1 MLFERRSENF
11 HVSQQPPGWV
21 VRGYGAESYAGE
33 QVTVEN
39 ALTVPAVL
47 SALTILS
54 QDIASLPLILYRRL
68 PRGKER
74 ATDHPLYTLLHDAPN
89 PEMTSVTF
97 RELQIAHILAWGD
110 FFAQKIWDRRGV
122 LQEVWALRPDL
133 MEVKREN
140 GERKYLYR
148 RQSGTPILF
157 SQEQIWH
164 IPGWGFDG
172 MRGKSLISLGRNAIG
187 LAMGTEKYGSK
198 VFANDARP
206 SVVVTRPVG
215 KDWSDKARLNFI
227 ESWGQAYGGSNNA
240 AKTAVLEDGM
250 DIKTLGFPSKDAQF
264 IETQI
269 WSVDQIARL
278 FRIPNFMLGNM
289 EKSTSWGTGIEQ
301 QQLGYLMYTLRPHM
315 VRVEQ
320 SIGKDLLLDSE
331 RKEYFAEH
339 LVDAMLRTDLQAR
352 MTAYAQAITNG
363 IYTRNEVRE
372 KENLLPYEGGDE
384 PLTPLNMQSGNR
396 QNNQE
401 DDIDPNDPQDDTN
414 SDTTHD
420 APKRD
425 ITPLLMDALRRIS
438 KRDSNELQ
446 GALKRYAQNNERFM
460 AWAEQFYKRDYPEFI
475 QQTFQPL
482 LDVGFIDPQQF
493 RNFTT
498 TLISQRGMSIEV
510 NDYETLQPENLLTL
524 YQEAHHA

>member
-1 MLFERRSENF
+1 MLFEKRS
-11 HVSQQPPGWV
+11 VSLTNPPEWLLN
-21 VRGYGAESYAGE
+21 AFGE
-33 QVTVEN
+33 ATYSNEPVTVERS
-39 ALTVPAVL
+39 LTVPAVL

-97 RELQIAHILAWGD
+97 REIQIGHILAWGD
-110 FFAQKIWDRRGV
+110 FFGQKIWDRRGV
-122 LQEVWALRPDL
+122 LREVWTLRPDR
-133 MEVKREN
+133 MEVSRVD
-140 GERKYLYR
+140 GELRYLYR
-148 RQSGTPILF
+148 TAEGKTIPFR
-157 SQEQIWH
+157 QEQIWH

-172 MRGKSLISLGRNAIG
+172 VRGKSLISLGRNAIA
-187 LAMGTEKYGSK
+187 LAMATEKYGSK

-215 KDWSDKARLNFI
+215 PPMSDKARENFVS
-227 ESWGQAYGGSNNA
+227 SWNQAYSGSGNA
-240 AKTAVLEDGM
+240 AKTALLEDGM
-250 DIKTLGFPSKDAQF
+250 DIKTMGFPSKDAQY

-315 VRVEQ
+315 VRIEQ
-320 SIGKDLLLDSE
+320 SIGKDLLLEDE

-339 LVDAMLRTDLQAR
+339 LVDAMLRTDLNSR
-352 MTAYAQAITNG
+352 MNAYSVGINNG

-384 PLTPLNMQSGNR
+384 PLMPLNMQSGNS
-396 QNNQE
+396 QNDQSSE
-401 DDIDPNDPQDDTN
+401 PDPNDPQDDTN
-414 SDTTHD
+414 TDTKP
-420 APKRD
+420 AEPKRD

-446 GALKRYAQNNERFM
+446 GALKRYGEHDARFI
-460 AWAEQFYKRDYPEFI
+460 AWVEQFYKRDYPAFI
-475 QQTFQPL
+475 LATFQPY
-482 LDVGFIDPQQF
+482 LDAGFMHRSQLERFIG
-493 RNFTT
+493 
-498 TLISQRGMSIEV
+498 TLSDQRGGQVIQRTEL
-510 NDYETLQPENLLTL
+510 DELEPDDLLPMLTGGT
-524 YQEAHHA
+524 HA